1 MLQNSILDF
10 SDSSN
15 NGNLA
20 PRSPSRSADDEYDLQ
35 MNNISLLKAQL
46 KVRHFKK
53 TCKTMLELILLLLY
67 LLHGLQQLVTHERDM
82 LKKDVKKIT
91 MERDGALKHLS
102 LTTGIYVL
110 TLLHSQIYSISLV
123 TLIATFSTKLVCMYT
138 CAFLFVCWGRP
149 VTSREIWFLYYTRSI
164 LCSST
169 ITAPSFYYMYFSLE
183 SLPLKAK
190 KYTKSTFSGNME
202 LGGHHHHRTASDTA
216 SGTSSTSAKPGNVH
230 QISF

>member
-1 MLQNSILDF
+1 
-10 SDSSN
+10 
-15 NGNLA
+15 
-20 PRSPSRSADDEYDLQ
+20 
-35 MNNISLLKAQL
+35 
-46 KVRHFKK
+46 
-53 TCKTMLELILLLLY
+53 
-67 LLHGLQQLVTHERDM
+67 M

-164 LCSST
+164 LCTST

-230 QISF
+230 QISFWCSSILASRDTFQSVHWRSIQPNFQFKWRNIQLLAANLVDAFWSKEPFPMANPKSTKV

>member
-1 MLQNSILDF
+1 
-10 SDSSN
+10 
-15 NGNLA
+15 
-20 PRSPSRSADDEYDLQ
+20 
-35 MNNISLLKAQL
+35 
-46 KVRHFKK
+46 
-53 TCKTMLELILLLLY
+53 
-67 LLHGLQQLVTHERDM
+67 M

-169 ITAPSFYYMYFSLE
+169 TTAPSFYYMYFSLE

-190 KYTKSTFSGNME
+190 KYTKSTWSFFQATWSWVDITITEQPQILLQEPLQLPLNQVMRFSFSFSSILASRDPFSLYIGEVSN
-202 LGGHHHHRTASDTA
+202 RTF
-216 SGTSSTSAKPGNVH
+216 SSNGEISNYWQ
-230 QISF
+230 QIWSTHFGQKSLFGWQIQKAQRFYITVIVPLVV

>member
-1 MLQNSILDF
+1 
-10 SDSSN
+10 
-15 NGNLA
+15 
-20 PRSPSRSADDEYDLQ
+20 
-35 MNNISLLKAQL
+35 
-46 KVRHFKK
+46 
-53 TCKTMLELILLLLY
+53 
-67 LLHGLQQLVTHERDM
+67 M

-164 LCSST
+164 LCSCT
-169 ITAPSFYYMYFSLE
+169 TTAPSFYYMYFSLE

-190 KYTKSTFSGNME
+190 KYTKSTWSLFFQATWSWVDITITGQ
-202 LGGHHHHRTASDTA
+202 
-216 SGTSSTSAKPGNVH
+216 P
-230 QISF
+230 QILLQEPLQLPLNQVMFTRSLFHFHLF

>member
-1 MLQNSILDF
+1 
-10 SDSSN
+10 
-15 NGNLA
+15 
-20 PRSPSRSADDEYDLQ
+20 
-35 MNNISLLKAQL
+35 
-46 KVRHFKK
+46 
-53 TCKTMLELILLLLY
+53 
-67 LLHGLQQLVTHERDM
+67 M

-164 LCSST
+164 LC
-169 ITAPSFYYMYFSLE
+169 IVQQQP
-183 SLPLKAK
+183 PLFTTCTFRWKVCPWK
-190 KYTKSTFSGNME
+190 LRSIQSQHDLFFFSGNME

-230 QISF
+230 QISFSFSSILASRDPFSLYIGEVSNRTFSSNGEISNYWQQIWSTHFGQKSLFGWQIQKAQRFYITVICTTRSLAVRDI

>member
-1 MLQNSILDF
+1 
-10 SDSSN
+10 
-15 NGNLA
+15 
-20 PRSPSRSADDEYDLQ
+20 
-35 MNNISLLKAQL
+35 
-46 KVRHFKK
+46 
-53 TCKTMLELILLLLY
+53 
-67 LLHGLQQLVTHERDM
+67 
-82 LKKDVKKIT
+82 

-164 LCSST
+164 LCSCT
-169 ITAPSFYYMYFSLE
+169 TTAPSFYYMYFSLE

-190 KYTKSTFSGNME
+190 KYRKSRGSFFSGNME

-230 QISF
+230 QISFSFSSILASRDPFSLYIGEVSNRTFSSNGEISNYWQQIWSTHFGQKSLFGWQIQKAQRFYNCDCTTRSLAVRDI

>member
-1 MLQNSILDF
+1 
-10 SDSSN
+10 
-15 NGNLA
+15 
-20 PRSPSRSADDEYDLQ
+20 
-35 MNNISLLKAQL
+35 
-46 KVRHFKK
+46 
-53 TCKTMLELILLLLY
+53 
-67 LLHGLQQLVTHERDM
+67 M

-164 LCSST
+164 LCIVQQQPPLFTTCTFRWKVCPWKLRSIQSQHDLFFFQATWSWVDIT
-169 ITAPSFYYMYFSLE
+169 ITGQPQILLQEPPRLPLNQVMRFSFSFSSILASRDPFSLYIGE
-183 SLPLKAK
+183 VSNR
-190 KYTKSTFSGNME
+190 TFSSNGEISNYWQQIW
-202 LGGHHHHRTASDTA
+202 
-216 SGTSSTSAKPGNVH
+216 STHFGQKSLFRW
-230 QISF
+230 QIQKAQRFYNCDCTTRSLAVRDI